1 MRISVAFNDEKA
13 GDGVKIL
20 RRYVL
25 QEMVLPFVLSFLTLN
40 FIFMAGYLVKAA
52 NLIIGRGI
60 PLWDT
65 LGVLILAMPEMI
77 GYTAPTSILAA
88 VMIVFGNLSQN
99 NEIRAMK
106 ASGVNPVSI
115 MTPALLVGLALSFVM
130 LMFNDQIAT
139 NADFMMRKATKK
151 MLIKHPGAV
160 IEPGRFARLSDT
172 IVFLTKSL
180 KGNQMKDIVAY
191 ENAGSDKAVRT
202 IMAERGEMVPSANH
216 SELTIR
222 LYDGS
227 VSDAEDASVQSIQF
241 KTYEFPTIGQHN
253 VNAMQK
259 KMRNKSLAEL
269 LLNASEPH
277 LGKTERREIWSSF
290 HQRIA
295 FAFGSF
301 LFVFVGVPIA
311 ILVRR
316 GEIILSFGIAMAASS
331 CYYILFVG
339 AKTLAVS
346 GTIPAVLAFWIPN
359 ILLAAIGTR
368 LLKQAVTS

>member
-1 MRISVAFNDEKA
+1 M
-13 GDGVKIL
+13 KIL
-20 RRYVL
+20 QRYVVHEL
-25 QEMVLPFVLSFLTLN
+25 WLPFVLSFLTLN

-52 NLIIGRGI
+52 NFIIGRGI

-65 LGVLILAMPEMI
+65 LYVLLLALPEMVS
-77 GYTAPTSILAA
+77 YTAPTSILTA

-106 ASGVNPVSI
+106 ASGVNPLSI
-115 MTPALLVGLALSFVM
+115 MAPAFLAGLALSFVM
-130 LMFNDQIAT
+130 LVFNDQIAT
-139 NADFMMRKATKK
+139 NADFMMRKTTKK

-160 IEPGRFARLSDT
+160 IEPGRFVRLSDT

-180 KGNQMKDIVAY
+180 KGNAMTDIVAY
-191 ENAGSDKAVRT
+191 ENEGSEKPVRT
-202 IMAERGEMVPSANH
+202 IIAERGELVKKPNR

-227 VSDAEDASVQSIQF
+227 VSDAQDASVQSIQF
-241 KTYEFPTIGQHN
+241 KTYEFPTIGQEN
-253 VNAMQK
+253 IDAMQK

-269 LLNASEPH
+269 LLNAGEPD
-277 LGKTERREIWSSF
+277 LNKRTWRELWSSF

-301 LFVFVGVPIA
+301 IFVFVGIPIA

-316 GEIILSFGIAMAASS
+316 GEIILSFGIAMAAASV
-331 CYYILFVG
+331 YYILFVG
-339 AKTLAVS
+339 AKTIAVQ
-346 GTIPAVLAFWIPN
+346 GVLPAVIAFWLPN
-359 ILLAAIGTR
+359 ILLAALGTR
-368 LLKQAVTS
+368 LMKEAIVS